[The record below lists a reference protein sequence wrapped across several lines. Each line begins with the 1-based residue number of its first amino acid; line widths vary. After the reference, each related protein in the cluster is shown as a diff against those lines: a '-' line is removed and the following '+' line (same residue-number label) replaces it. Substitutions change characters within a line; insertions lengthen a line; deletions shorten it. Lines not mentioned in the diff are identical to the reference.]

1 MKDILVVA
9 IVFAVPI
16 SAILSAAKVKLR
28 RMELEAGAGGARHL
42 EERCAKIERE
52 NADLQQRLSVLE
64 SIVTMDAPVRAPA
77 FASRRRR
84 SRRTTGPTWPPRARR
99 RASAG
104 RDRRPT
110 RA

>member
-64 SIVTMDAPVRAPA
+64 SIVTMDAPVPA
-77 FASRRRR
+77 RTRVRVEASQIAADDGADVAAAGAA
-84 SRRTTGPTWPPRARR
+84 SSQR
-99 RASAG
+99 RA
-104 RDRRPT
+104 
-110 RA
+110 

>member
-28 RMELEAGAGGARHL
+28 RMELEAGAGGARLL

-64 SIVTMDAPVRAPA
+64 SIVTMDAPVPA
-77 FASRRRR
+77 RTRVRVEASQIAADDGADVAAAGAA
-84 SRRTTGPTWPPRARR
+84 SSQR
-99 RASAG
+99 RA
-104 RDRRPT
+104 
-110 RA
+110 